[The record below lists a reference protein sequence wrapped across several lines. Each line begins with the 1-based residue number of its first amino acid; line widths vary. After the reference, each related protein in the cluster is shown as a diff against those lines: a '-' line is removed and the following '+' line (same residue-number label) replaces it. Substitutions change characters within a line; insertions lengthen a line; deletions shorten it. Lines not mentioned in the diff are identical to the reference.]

1 MLQNNAVALC
11 MKLCAMVH
19 VHTVLA
25 AESIV
30 GLKVDI
36 KAVPKVIL

>member
-25 AESIV
+25 AVV

-36 KAVPKVIL
+36 KAVPKVNL

>member
-25 AESIV
+25 TESIV